1 MRCDAEW
8 GRGVVA
14 RRPCVTSRE
23 RKKPDGWSGQ
33 GRVRCRAGGG
43 ACGREA
49 EPAQGSTQHRAE
61 GQPTDVDVGY
71 FALGGN
77 CAGRP
82 QMIPAREA
90 PCDGFFGW
98 RSRGEIR
105 GSWVVVVGRGPG
117 EAAAGRKVAM
127 DGERGGVCVIAWLV
141 GSRRAQSLPVT
152 ASLGRLA
159 RWVERAGPETG

>member
-1 MRCDAEW
+1 M
-8 GRGVVA
+8 G
-14 RRPCVTSRE
+14 
-23 RKKPDGWSGQ
+23 
-33 GRVRCRAGGG
+33 GRVRGGFDV
-43 ACGREA
+43 GREEARAA
-49 EPAQGSTQHRAE
+49 ERQSQRKAAHSTGRAE

-127 DGERGGVCVIAWLV
+127 DGERGGVCVIAWV
-141 GSRRAQSLPVT
+141 PPGPVSASHCQSGSSG
-152 ASLGRLA
+152 SLGRTGGSRNRLA
-159 RWVERAGPETG
+159 AGHRPGFFRR